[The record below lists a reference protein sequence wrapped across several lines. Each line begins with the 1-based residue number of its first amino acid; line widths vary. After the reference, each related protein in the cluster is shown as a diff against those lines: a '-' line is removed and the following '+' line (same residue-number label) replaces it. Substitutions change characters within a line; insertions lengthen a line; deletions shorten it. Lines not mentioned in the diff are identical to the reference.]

1 METIKNFLNFV
12 EDKIYNHLLPYRHRT
27 IEDVEN
33 DDTLSKYDK
42 FFITFAVISGNA
54 CTNFILT
61 SLNCSKF
68 IWCTLSY
75 TYDQT
80 KILIDEYNRIIYP
93 ASHIDDNSQKDQYY
107 IDGRKMNI
115 EDREDKEEEILNK
128 RCVVKQSDDGEW
140 NATIVQKSEL
150 EQMMNE
156 DHNILE
162 KEKDKDI

>member
-27 IEDVEN
+27 IEDVGN

-54 CTNFILT
+54 CTNLILT

-68 IWCTLSY
+68 IWCMLSY
-75 TYDQT
+75 SYDQS
-80 KILIDEYNRIIYP
+80 KILIDEYNGIIFSP
-93 ASHIDDNSQKDQYY
+93 SY
-107 IDGRKMNI
+107 IDYDNERIKQECK
-115 EDREDKEEEILNK
+115 EDTEEEILNK

-162 KEKDKDI
+162 KDKDI

>member
-54 CTNFILT
+54 CTNLILT
-61 SLNCSKF
+61 SFNCSKF

-75 TYDQT
+75 TYDQS
-80 KILIDEYNRIIYP
+80 KILIDEYNGVTSSIN
-93 ASHIDDNSQKDQYY
+93 SDDNSQRDQYY
-107 IDGRKMNI
+107 IDGRKMNL
-115 EDREDKEEEILNK
+115 EDNEDSEEEILNK
-128 RCVVKQSDDGEW
+128 RCVVKQDDDGEW
-140 NATIVQKSEL
+140 NATIVQMSEL
-150 EQMMNE
+150 EQMTNE
-156 DHNILE
+156 DHDALD

>member
-33 DDTLSKYDK
+33 DTTLSKYDK

-54 CTNFILT
+54 CTNLILT

-75 TYDQT
+75 TYDQS
-80 KILIDEYNRIIYP
+80 KILIDEYNGVSSSIN
-93 ASHIDDNSQKDQYY
+93 SDDNSQREQYY
-107 IDGRKMNI
+107 IDGRKMNL
-115 EDREDKEEEILNK
+115 EDNEDSEEEILNK
-128 RCVVKQSDDGEW
+128 RCVVKQDDDGEW
-140 NATIVQKSEL
+140 NATIVQMSEL
-150 EQMMNE
+150 EQMTNE
-156 DHNILE
+156 DHDAL
-162 KEKDKDI
+162 EKDKDKDI